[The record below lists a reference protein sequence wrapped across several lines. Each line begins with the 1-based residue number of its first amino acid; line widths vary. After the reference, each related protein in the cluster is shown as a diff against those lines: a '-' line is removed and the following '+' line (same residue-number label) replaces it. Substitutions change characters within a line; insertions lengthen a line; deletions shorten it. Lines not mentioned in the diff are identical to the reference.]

1 MRIGILSS
9 KCTFSNEEFSMSFDA
24 FLMNQDF
31 SERYLSALYDDIVYV
46 WFGAEI
52 MKWHAQN
59 TSFPKVMMTCRSG
72 APPLLHQIVCH
83 FCGTILVYAYVTYSS
98 FSVIGSEL
106 QKLVFSPHPMGISTP
121 TDALFESFSTTT
133 GSNRSALQG

>member
-1 MRIGILSS
+1 MPIGIQSP
-9 KCTFSNEEFSMSFDA
+9 KCTFSNEDFSMSFDA
-24 FLMNQDF
+24 FLMNQNF
-31 SERYLSALYDDIVYV
+31 SERYLSALCNAIVQD

-52 MKWHAQN
+52 MKRHAKN
-59 TSFPKVMMTCRSG
+59 TSFPMVMMTCRSG

-83 FCGTILVYAYVTYSS
+83 FYGTILVYACVTYSS

-121 TDALFESFSTTT
+121 TDGLFESFSTTA